1 MFDHLADYIV
11 RDRFHIQV
19 YRQNTPINKVTET
32 RQTQHK
38 GYTKDCICGVT
49 NQNILYNTGITI
61 HGYFRKVLINKI
73 LDEITSH
80 FVTMSLLFDFY
91 KGKRDV
97 DFLEKDVRTMGLT
110 LTVSNEL
117 AEQGLVNMSNSISLK
132 DSKNI

>member
-1 MFDHLADYIV
+1 M
-11 RDRFHIQV
+11 
-19 YRQNTPINKVTET
+19 
-32 RQTQHK
+32 
-38 GYTKDCICGVT
+38 T

-61 HGYFRKVLINKI
+61 HGYLRKVLINKI

-97 DFLEKDVRTMGLT
+97 DFLEKDGRTMGLT
-110 LTVSNEL
+110 LTFSNES

>member
-1 MFDHLADYIV
+1 
-11 RDRFHIQV
+11 
-19 YRQNTPINKVTET
+19 
-32 RQTQHK
+32 
-38 GYTKDCICGVT
+38 
-49 NQNILYNTGITI
+49 
-61 HGYFRKVLINKI
+61 
-73 LDEITSH
+73 
-80 FVTMSLLFDFY
+80 MSLLFDFY